1 MMHGREQETENAAR
15 EQKNCCLP
23 GGPLPKLIAMGAA
36 LESLMQ
42 LKLCSFLR
50 IGIWMIG
57 EWIGH
62 IKGET
67 RHGERVERR
76 TNFDGQIV
84 RKQRSI
90 CRVRWSSNVTCQQ
103 AKNKVVFFL
112 CFFSVYEK

>member
-1 MMHGREQETENAAR
+1 
-15 EQKNCCLP
+15 
-23 GGPLPKLIAMGAA
+23 
-36 LESLMQ
+36 
-42 LKLCSFLR
+42 
-50 IGIWMIG
+50 MIG

-103 AKNKVVFFL
+103 AKNKVVFF
-112 CFFSVYEK
+112 CVFFLSMRSRPVAVGGELGEGTGEGVVLVA